1 MNFSEQVK
9 KVKNEKGITN
19 EKLSSRSGIPFST
32 INKILSN
39 DAANP
44 KLDVVIAIAT
54 ALDCPISY
62 LIDGEGEFVNESLSE
77 EEKSFIRNF
86 RQLDSHGKELVT
98 LVLSKEAERLQLRS
112 DNNAK
117 PAKAESANAK
127 ILHFSDLSNSGFSKP
142 NATSADSH
150 SRILPLF
157 DLPVSAG
164 LGVFLDSDSTETLEI
179 KLTKTTSQADFA
191 LRISGDSMEPTFSNG
206 EILLV
211 KSQESVDF
219 GELGIF
225 IGDGEGYFKRFM
237 GDCLRSLNPSYE
249 DIPLSRFKTL
259 SCCGKVIG
267 QLPR

>member
-62 LIDGEGEFVNESLSE
+62 LIDGEGEFVNQSLSE
-77 EEKSFIRNF
+77 EEKSFIRDF
-86 RQLDSHGKELVT
+86 RQLDAHGKELVS
-98 LVLSKEAERLQLRS
+98 LVLSKEAERLQAKS

-117 PAKAESANAK
+117 QAKGEGVSAK
-127 ILHFSDLSNSGFSKP
+127 ILQFSDPVNTGLAN
-142 NATSADSH
+142 ADSR

-164 LGVFLDSDSTETLEI
+164 PGVFLDSDNAEPLEI

-191 LRISGDSMEPTFSNG
+191 LRISGDSMEPTFSDG

-211 KSQESVDF
+211 KSQEYVER

-225 IGDGEGYFKRFM
+225 IGDGKGYFKRFM

-249 DIPLSRFKTL
+249 DIPLSRFGSL